1 MISEQYGTVFT
12 EGHYQDL
19 QKVYSIWICPDPAA
33 KRQNGIFKFPRTME
47 TVYGKS
53 PFKEEDYDNS
63 EYIVIFV
70 GKLDDSSDN
79 QIIDLLY
86 TIFSNDIT
94 VEEKKQR
101 LSSVYGIEMTREIES
116 EVLEMCNLSKG
127 IADANQA
134 IGSLKTLIQLVQDGD
149 LSLNRA
155 AEKAGMTTEEFLK
168 KKEEYEKNNH

>member
-1 MISEQYGTVFT
+1 MN
-12 EGHYQDL
+12 
-19 QKVYSIWICPDPAA
+19 DP
-33 KRQNGIFKFPRTME
+33 N
-47 TVYGKS
+47 
-53 PFKEEDYDNS
+53 
-63 EYIVIFV
+63 
-70 GKLDDSSDN
+70 DN

-127 IADANQA
+127 IENRGEAK
-134 IGSLKTLIQLVQDGD
+134 GVLKTLIQLVQDGD

-155 AEKAGMTTEEFLK
+155 AEKAGMTAEEFLK
-168 KKEEYEKNNH
+168 KKEEYEKTNH